1 MAVRNEFVW
10 SEHHRRPEKCGVGKR
25 GEDRQFAFPT
35 FTDIERRRAS
45 ISTDSRNMDEP
56 LDSSSVRLDCQPLSQ
71 LHVHRMERVPSALNV
86 KTNRIHHTVS
96 ASKRVGD

>member
-25 GEDRQFAFPT
+25 AEDRQFAFPT
-35 FTDIERRRAS
+35 FADIQRRRAS

-56 LDSSSVRLDCQPLSQ
+56 LELPARCAWMSKGQLRRNHQSCRSQ
-71 LHVHRMERVPSALNV
+71 LPHPDR
-86 KTNRIHHTVS
+86 
-96 ASKRVGD
+96 